1 MIRINL
7 LPVRVSKRQEAV
19 KRELAIGAVGLSV
32 MLLACGAV
40 YIMIQAQVSD
50 LKAVNVQL
58 QQEIDNLKAI
68 VARVD
73 EVDKLKQ
80 DLRKKLDVIQ
90 QLKRSKHGPVHLL
103 DELSNATPE
112 KLTLTE
118 LKEENR
124 NLSITGIA
132 VSNEVISQFLSNME
146 QSEWF
151 DDVFLI
157 EIDQDEQ
164 DGYKLKTF
172 SITAKLVVPGN
183 AGSGED
189 EG

>member
-19 KRELAIGAVGLSV
+19 KRELAIGAMGLSV

-40 YIMIQAQVSD
+40 FIMIQAQVSD

-80 DLRKKLDVIQ
+80 DLRKKLDVIA

-112 KLTLTE
+112 KLTLTG
-118 LKEENR
+118 LREENR
-124 NLSITGIA
+124 NLSITGMA

-146 QSEWF
+146 QSDWF
-151 DDVFLI
+151 DDVYLI

-172 SITAKLVVPGN
+172 SITARLVVPGN
-183 AGSGED
+183 ENVDED
-189 EG
+189 G